1 MQEYLSGSRSKSQ
14 KAENG
19 VASFRDFRLTA
30 PSASTFP
37 SVFEQLGLTPAPVPA
52 VGAYEN
58 GLFSVVDAETGRDLL
73 ESWEWLLGD
82 NWIAFLTTGFGD
94 VFFLADDEVRWLDVQ
109 RAHVEFIDREVTW
122 CLDNFLADAGVLTK
136 VLRKPLLDELV
147 RRLRPLE
154 YHEAFILKPWRLL
167 GGEDRPENYEI
178 GHCGVYVDLVGQ
190 TIPQLT

>member
-1 MQEYLSGSRSKSQ
+1 MR
-14 KAENG
+14 
-19 VASFRDFRLTA
+19 VTSFGDFRLTA
-30 PSASTFP
+30 PPVGVIT
-37 SVFEQLGLTPAPVPA
+37 SVFDSLGSTLPLVPA

-82 NWIAFLTTGFGD
+82 SWLALVTTGFGD

-109 RAHVEFIDREVTW
+109 RTHVEFINREVTW
-122 CLDNFLADAGVLTK
+122 FLSNFLADPGVLEK
-136 VLRKPLLDELV
+136 VLRKPLLDDLV
-147 RRLRPLE
+147 RRHRPLE

-167 GGEDRPENYEI
+167 GGVDCLENYEI

-190 TIPQLT
+190 TIPQLNLG